1 MKWTEE
7 KIRALSS
14 KDYLL
19 YRDEIR
25 EFYEPERKIYFDR
38 IAKELKIIND
48 RKEKELIKL
57 AKLLFL
63 TEQKKLAKSPLSYY
77 QKRKLKLVQKQVRE
91 KNKFKNNH
99 MAKIR
104 RRIRYYSD
112 PNFQLACNLRT
123 RLLSALKGKTKSK
136 RTLELL
142 GCSIDFL
149 RKHLEKQFKRG
160 MTWDNHSV
168 HGWHID
174 HIKPCA
180 KFDLSKPEEQA
191 KCFNYTNLQPLWA
204 KNNLK
209 KNKY

>member
-25 EFYEPERKIYFDR
+25 EFFAPHRKKYTNQRVI
-38 IAKELKIIND
+38 
-48 RKEKELIKL
+48 
-57 AKLLFL
+57 
-63 TEQKKLAKSPLSYY
+63 EQKKLEKSPLSYY
-77 QKRKLKLVQKQVRE
+77 QKYKLKKKRKLARD
-91 KNKFKNNH
+91 KNKVKNNH

-104 RRIRYYSD
+104 RRIRYHSD
-112 PNFQLACNLRT
+112 PNFQLSCNLRT
-123 RLLSALKGKTKSK
+123 RLSSALKGKTKSK

-149 RKHLEKQFKRG
+149 RKHLEKQFKSS

-174 HIKPCA
+174 HIIACS
-180 KFDLSKPEEQA
+180 KFDLSP
-191 KCFNYTNLQPLWA
+191 
-204 KNNLK
+204 
-209 KNKY
+209 